1 MKIKATTDINNPQIL
16 IHTFRSSRQ
25 LCFHRFQIISILFL
39 LNFNV
44 FLCLSSYSQSD
55 SLYQYLTIAAKNNPT
70 VIQKFYEY
78 KAALQKVPQVG
89 GLQDPEFTIGVFIQ
103 PMELVAGNEVADLKL
118 MQMFPWFG
126 TLKAAK
132 DEMSLMAKAKFE
144 SFREAKIQVFFDVRQ
159 SWYELQ
165 KIQNEIRSSEK
176 NLEILNMIER
186 LTLVKFKAAPTGG
199 KGSSSRSSSMSNT
212 PSQNNTSSSSGMQGM
227 GGNEGN
233 QPGSTSNQSVQSGMQ
248 TNSMGSASGNTGLA
262 DLYRIRIEMGDLEN
276 NIALL
281 KNQMTTMTAR
291 FNLYL
296 NRSPISTVQ
305 LPDSLV
311 PDTLGIALSSVT
323 DSVLVHNPMLGMLLF
338 ERQSLDAKKKM
349 VTRMGYPMIGLG
361 VEYSVISKSDMSVS
375 SMNGKDMIMPMA
387 TLTLPIYRNKYNA
400 MKKETDLLK
409 TANEQN
415 YQATVNSLQ
424 TEYYEASQL
433 IKDGERRIKL
443 YDNQSL
449 LAEKTLD
456 IMLSGFATAETP
468 LTDILRVRQQT
479 IDYEFKKIEAI
490 ADYNLG
496 ISWLQRLMAIQTIKE
511 N

>member
-1 MKIKATTDINNPQIL
+1 MKTIKLKGLMLACIGIAG
-16 IHTFRSSRQ
+16 
-25 LCFHRFQIISILFL
+25 
-39 LNFNV
+39 
-44 FLCLSSYSQSD
+44 CLSVEGQKQPD
-55 SLYQYLTIAAKNNPT
+55 SLYRYLAIAAKNNPV
-70 VIQKFYEY
+70 VIGKFYEY

-89 GLQDPEFTIGVFIQ
+89 GLQDPAFTISVFVQ

-144 SFREAKIQVFFDVRQ
+144 SFREEKIRVYFDVKQ
-159 SWYELQ
+159 SWFELQ
-165 KIQNEIRSSEK
+165 KIRNEIRSSEK
-176 NLEILNMIER
+176 NLEILNTIER
-186 LTLVKFKAAPTGG
+186 LTLVRYKAAPTGG
-199 KGSSSRSSSMSNT
+199 NSSSSRNSSMSDI
-212 PSQNNTSSSSGMQGM
+212 PSQNNTGSSSGMQGM
-227 GGNEGN
+227 GGNAGI
-233 QPGSTSNQSVQSGMQ
+233 QPGSASNQPVQSGMQ
-248 TNSMGSASGNTGLA
+248 TTSMGSSSGLTGLA

-281 KNQMTTMTAR
+281 KNQMTTVTAR
-291 FNLYL
+291 FNLNL
-296 NRSPISTVQ
+296 NRSPGSTVQ

-311 PDTLGIALSSVT
+311 PDTLGISLASIT
-323 DSVLVHNPMLGMLLF
+323 DSVLAHNPMLGMLVF

-349 VTRMGYPMIGLG
+349 VTRMGYPMMGLG
-361 VEYSVISKSDMSVS
+361 VDYSVISKSDMSTS

-387 TLTLPIYRNKYNA
+387 TLTLPVYRNKYNA

-415 YQATVNSLQ
+415 YQATANSLQ
-424 TEYYEASQL
+424 NEYYEASQL
-433 IKDGERRIKL
+433 LKDGERRIKL
-443 YDNQSL
+443 YNDQSL

-496 ISWLQRLMAIQTIKE
+496 ISWLQRLMASQTIKE